1 MTEVHQFLSTFAG
14 RDAIGMHT
22 LRLRKLL
29 RDAGFESDI
38 YAVDVHADVRTQA
51 LDPRTF
57 RDRVRGS
64 VDPWI
69 LYHFSI
75 GNPLFDLVRDFDV
88 PLALD
93 YHNITDAKYFW
104 RWEPRAATSMMEG
117 RRQLAV
123 AAPAVR
129 FALADSAFNEAELL
143 QLHCPRTAVAPILID
158 FTDYDAAPDAAL
170 LARREQARAHGG
182 ADWLT
187 VGRIAPNKCQHDVL
201 LAFAVYRRIHDPRAR
216 LTLVGGQSAGLY
228 WRALHRLAEDL
239 DIADA
244 VTFTDIVSHAEL
256 LACYRSADVF
266 VLLSEHEGFN
276 VPVLEAMHFGVPVVA
291 YASSAVPGTVGD
303 GALLL
308 TDKDPVV
315 VATAVERVRSDASLR
330 QALVDA
336 GRKRV
341 EHFSIARTGPRLLDT
356 MRVLMKETGSA

>member
-38 YAVDVHADVRTQA
+38 YALDTHDDVRAQA

-57 RDRVRGS
+57 RDRVRGR

-75 GNPLFDLVRDFDV
+75 GSPLFDFARGLDV

-104 RWEPRAATSMMEG
+104 RWEPRAATTMMEG
-117 RRQLAV
+117 RRQLAL

-129 FALADSAFNEAELL
+129 FALADSEFNERELIE
-143 QLHCPRTAVAPILID
+143 LHCPRTAVAPILID
-158 FTDYDAAPDAAL
+158 FADYDRPPDPAL
-170 LARREQARAHGG
+170 LARRNRARAEGG
-182 ADWLT
+182 SDWLT
-187 VGRIAPNKCQHDVL
+187 VGRVAPNKCQHDVL
-201 LAFAVYRRIHDPRAR
+201 LAFAVYRRIHDRRAR
-216 LTLVGGQSAGLY
+216 LTFVGGQSAGLY
-228 WRALHRLAEDL
+228 WRALHQLAEDL
-239 DIADA
+239 DVADA
-244 VTFTDIVSHAEL
+244 VTFADTVSHEEL
-256 LACYRSADVF
+256 RAYYRTSDVF

-276 VPVLEAMHFGVPVVA
+276 VPVLEAMHCGVPVVA
-291 YASSAVPGTVGD
+291 YASTAVPGTVGD
-303 GALLL
+303 GGLLL

-315 VATAVERVRSDASLR
+315 VATAVERLRSDESLR
-330 QALVDA
+330 RVLVTA
-336 GRKRV
+336 GHERV
-341 EHFSIARTGPRLLDT
+341 DHFSIARTGPR
-356 MRVLMKETGSA
+356 VLEALTTFMKETA